1 VDISTRDP
9 PPKLVPFGK
18 HNLAAP
24 FQRNKDPF
32 SLISASN
39 SDSGA
44 SGSGTFSLE
53 TECLVLSLFVG
64 SSSIAFSFP
73 LSICSLVSLSTSL
86 FNHIP
91 SLFIVQNFTKM
102 QFSTFF
108 WGGCEPYTGLFWIF
122 LKKICQKSWVF
133 GLGLL
138 D

>member
-1 VDISTRDP
+1 MTLP
-9 PPKLVPFGK
+9 LPFK
-18 HNLAAP
+18 EIRTLSRFIP
-24 FQRNKDPF
+24 
-32 SLISASN
+32 ASN

-53 TECLVLSLFVG
+53 TECLVLSLFLG
-64 SSSIAFSFP
+64 SSSIAFAFP
-73 LSICSLVSLSTSL
+73 LSTCSLVSLSTSL
-86 FNHIP
+86 FTHIP

-108 WGGCEPYTGLFWIF
+108 GGGCEPYTGLFRIF